1 MFAVL
6 NQLLF
11 NKKLKLALKFTE
23 QIWAIV
29 TNSIEVGLLQY

>member
-6 NQLLF
+6 NQWLF
-11 NKKLKLALKFTE
+11 NKKLKLAKFTE